1 VTVTV
6 PVTVTVTVPMTATV
20 TVTVGV
26 TVTVTVTVAAPI
38 TALHLGCGGDHRRG
52 INKTMKGHIMSTPKY
67 TIYIAPTDFSHR
79 GRSGDSV
86 YLWLEIEDFDSANFA
101 FNTLLGATP
110 EKGVEYTY
118 TMYSYDFVSDTAAA
132 FGVHGQKTTTVIKCI
147 KMLDG
152 VEVAW
157 SYALR

>member
-1 VTVTV
+1 
-6 PVTVTVTVPMTATV
+6 
-20 TVTVGV
+20 
-26 TVTVTVTVAAPI
+26 
-38 TALHLGCGGDHRRG
+38 
-52 INKTMKGHIMSTPKY
+52 MSIPKY

-86 YLWLEIEDFDSANFA
+86 YLWLEIEDFNSANFA
-101 FNTLLGATP
+101 FNTLLGTTP

-118 TMYSYDFVSDTAAA
+118 TMYSYDFVSEAGLWSV
-132 FGVHGQKTTTVIKCI
+132 GVCGQKTTTVIKCI

-157 SYALR
+157 SSYSPTGCKSLSAELG